1 MKWKLKLILCAVI
14 MSGIFLVNKE
24 NGYACSCAQQPSVQS
39 ELENKTAI
47 FSGKVLKI
55 TGSSQKKV
63 LIDVDLIWKG
73 PSQSQ
78 LIVETERD
86 SAGCG
91 VDFIEGENYLVYAY
105 GDKFNLETGLCE
117 RTNLLTD
124 AGDDIRNLGAGKEP
138 EKQVNLE
145 HQLGTNAIT
154 WGIFIAILFIFTLF
168 MFLRKKK

>member
-1 MKWKLKLILCAVI
+1 MKWKLILCAMI
-14 MSGIFLVNKE
+14 LSGILVHEEK
-24 NGYACSCAQQPSVQS
+24 GYACSCAQQPSVQS

-47 FSGKVLKI
+47 FSGKVLKV
-55 TGSSQKKV
+55 TVSSQKKV

-78 LIVETERD
+78 LMIETERD

-91 VDFIEGENYLVYAY
+91 VDFIEGENYLVYAF
-105 GDKFNLETGLCE
+105 GDKNNLETGLCE

-124 AGDDIRNLGAGKEP
+124 AGDDIRILGAGKKP

-145 HQLGTNAIT
+145 HQLETNAIIG
-154 WGIFIAILFIFTLF
+154 GIFIAILFIFTLL
-168 MFLRKKK
+168 FLRNKK

>member
-1 MKWKLKLILCAVI
+1 MIL
-14 MSGIFLVNKE
+14 SGIFLVNEEK
-24 NGYACSCAQQPSVQS
+24 GYACSCAQQLSVQS

-47 FSGKVLKI
+47 FSGKVLKV

-73 PSQSQ
+73 SSQSQ
-78 LIVETERD
+78 LMIETERD

-91 VDFIEGENYLVYAY
+91 VDFIEGENYLVYAF
-105 GDKFNLETGLCE
+105 GDKNNLETGLCE

-124 AGDDIRNLGAGKEP
+124 AGDDIRILGAGKKP
-138 EKQVNLE
+138 ERQVNLE
-145 HQLGTNAIT
+145 HHLETNAIT